1 MIPPYEPVGGSQ
13 SMFDICMINKSIPQ
27 ISCEKKYSTLHV
39 AILFI
44 AQFIMGGGTTP
55 LYTLGKWSAANRRD
69 IYRWYAC
76 RSKP

>member
-1 MIPPYEPVGGSQ
+1 
-13 SMFDICMINKSIPQ
+13 MFDTCMINKSIPQ

-55 LYTLGKWSAANRRD
+55 LYTLGNKLTGNKAKGQ
-69 IYRWYAC
+69 I
-76 RSKP
+76 